1 MDSTQTFKFFNRGPS
16 ATARLIFFIVLSLLL
31 LFIDARYR
39 HLESVRNVLA
49 VPIQALQRVATSV
62 ITQPG
67 VLWDQLSNY
76 VDTQGNLA
84 TENAQLRQQQFDY
97 ATQLLQ
103 LEVLQT
109 ENTQL
114 RKLHEIAE
122 RVDFPMQMAEIVY
135 HERDIFKRKI
145 YLDKGTQKN
154 VVAGQIVMDETGVVG
169 QVTRVYPWLSEVTL
183 ITDKDHAVPIQMLRT
198 GLRAVVFGS
207 GNISNLSLRYM
218 PVSSDIQVDD
228 VMVTSGIDGTY
239 PPGLPVAKVLR
250 IDRDPAYPFAQ
261 ILCAPLSGVDQQRQL
276 MIISGLHKLPELPN
290 DDAKSADGKVKK
302 SKRSKQ

>member
-1 MDSTQTFKFFNRGPS
+1 MDSTQSFKFFNRGPS

-261 ILCAPLSGVDQQRQL
+261 ILCAPLAGVDQQRQL
-276 MIISGLHKLPELPN
+276 MIISGLHKLPELPI
-290 DDAKSADGKVKK
+290 DDSKIVDGKVKK